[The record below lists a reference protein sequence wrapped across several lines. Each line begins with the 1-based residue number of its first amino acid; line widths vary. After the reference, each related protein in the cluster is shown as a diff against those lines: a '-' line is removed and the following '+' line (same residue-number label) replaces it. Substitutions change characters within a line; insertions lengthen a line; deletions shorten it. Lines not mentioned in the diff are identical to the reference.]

1 MPTTKAKKTKV
12 FELQYLGVLSDHTGM
27 LIIGEPGAIA
37 TLLELSTNLKS
48 VTPARGYDNCL
59 AMATRVDFPDSV
71 MTYRGRDLDYNLARQ
86 LAKRSISCAL
96 GQMKEY
102 DSDKFTVDVRVDP
115 TKRLTDGQSSE
126 QLPEDVEVS
135 F

>member
-1 MPTTKAKKTKV
+1 MPPTKKKSKV

-27 LIIGEPGAIA
+27 LIIGVPNAIA

-59 AMATRVDFPDSV
+59 AMATRVDFPNSV

-86 LAKRSISCAL
+86 LTKKSIACAL
-96 GQMKEY
+96 GQLEEF
-102 DSDKFTVDVRVDP
+102 DSDKFTVDIQIDP
-115 TKRLTDGQSSE
+115 TQRQNGDDPSQR
-126 QLPEDVEVS
+126 LPEDVEVP